1 MNTSALLS
9 VAWSALRQNAMRS
22 LLTMLGVIIGV
33 AAVITSM
40 AIGTGARAAVAAQLA
55 RLGSN
60 LIVVVPGSIVS
71 GGVQLG
77 LGARQSL
84 TLDDATAIARTV
96 PEIAAVAPQANTN
109 AQVVSGNQNWYTSVV
124 GSTPAWP
131 AVSNWSIAQGRFFD
145 GGEVRRAAK
154 VTILGNT
161 VATNL
166 FPGGGAV
173 GRTVIVKNVPFRVV
187 GVLAPKGQSGFGR
200 DQDDQVVVP
209 ITSLQMRLT
218 GQRWVSSIQI
228 SAQSPEAVNSVVSS
242 TQALL
247 RLRHHLTVQAPDDF
261 SVRNIAN
268 IQQAASET
276 SRIQSLLLA
285 AVAAVSLIVGGI
297 GIMNIM
303 LVSVT
308 ERTRE
313 IGVRMAVG
321 AKERHI
327 LLQFLIEAMTLSC
340 VGGVIGVGLGM
351 GASFLTSHLAGWQVI
366 VSTVSIVV
374 SFVFSALIG
383 IIFGFYPARRASL
396 LNPIEALRHE

>member
-1 MNTSALLS
+1 MNSAALFG
-9 VAWSALRQNAMRS
+9 VAWSALKQNAMRS

-33 AAVITSM
+33 SAVITSM
-40 AIGTGARAAVAAQLA
+40 AIGTGARAAVAEQLQ

-60 LIVVVPGSIVS
+60 LVVVVPGSITS
-71 GGVQLG
+71 NGVRLG
-77 LGARQSL
+77 LGAQQSL
-84 TLDDATAIARTV
+84 KLDDATAIARSV

-109 AQVVSGNQNWYTSVV
+109 AQVVAGNQNWYTSVV
-124 GSTPAWP
+124 GSLPSWP
-131 AVSNWSIAQGRFFD
+131 AVASWSIAQGRFFD
-145 GGEVRRAAK
+145 AGDVAAMAK
-154 VTILGNT
+154 VAVLGNT

-166 FPGGGAV
+166 FPEGSAV
-173 GRTVIVKNVPFRVV
+173 GHTVIVKNVPFRVV
-187 GVLAPKGQSGFGR
+187 GVLASKGQSGFGR

-209 ITSLQMRLT
+209 ITALMMRLT
-218 GQRWVSSIQI
+218 GQTWISSIAI
-228 SAQSPEAVNSVVSS
+228 SAQSPDAVDSVVSS

-247 RLRHHLTVQAPDDF
+247 RLRHHLTVQSPDDF

-313 IGVRMAVG
+313 IGIRMAVG

-327 LLQFLIEAMTLSC
+327 LLQFLVEAMTLAC
-340 VGGVIGVGLGM
+340 IGGVIGVALGI
-351 GASFLTSHLAGWQVI
+351 GSSYLTSHLAGWQVI
-366 VSTVSIVV
+366 VSPSSIAI
-374 SFVFSALIG
+374 SFIFSALIG
-383 IIFGFYPARRASL
+383 ILFGFYPAQRAAH